1 MLRSLELEYHEGS
14 RCRDLIPYTYE
25 TRVLKLLSNLLFYIQ
40 MALDRLDT
48 KGLIMDGFI
57 QTVPSIEQKK
67 LSLFETKSPNTS
79 LRSNAGNSG
88 KH

>member
-1 MLRSLELEYHEGS
+1 
-14 RCRDLIPYTYE
+14 
-25 TRVLKLLSNLLFYIQ
+25 

-79 LRSNAGNSG
+79 LRSNAVNSG
-88 KH
+88 KQ